1 MTIKNYSVM
10 LAVST
15 ALFACNSN
23 QLTPSGPTD
32 TNFNFKKQAV
42 VSHHFSQDT
51 NAEFD
56 LLSAGLNIKQL
67 LSPVPPPLKDKQ
79 SPTPL
84 ELRQQAYYHNI
95 RALLDLTESGGFNRK
110 YAESFG
116 QEPVYGSEYLT
127 YSYSPEGT
135 VEASYLVQIPENFN
149 TDEPCL
155 ITAASS
161 GSRGIYGA
169 VGVAGFW
176 ALSKGC
182 AISYTDKGTGTGFYF
197 LKQDKGYSVSGKLV
211 GSDSVGIDSAG
222 SDLENNNDD
231 TISFVAESSIQSDN
245 QAPSKDIVA
254 TKHAH
259 SMTNVEKDWGTYV
272 NQATVVG
279 LYFLNKHFSETKP
292 DDKKVGS
299 SSVTFIPSNT
309 TIIATGIS
317 NAGGAVIKAAEESKA
332 DLFDAIV
339 VGEPNVYPA
348 YSDFVIEDNLGT
360 LSNHSKSLIDYNSYT
375 ALYQGCALLS
385 DHYEGHNFA
394 LYMQFNRAKLKA
406 ECAFLKDNSLLSA
419 DTVEQQ
425 AEQSY
430 QKLIDYGLRPEGL
443 NFLPIGASISLWSSI
458 NATYFNAYAKASVH
472 APVCGSDFITD
483 NMDKSTQATLFATS
497 NGIPPTKGVK
507 VDWKS
512 HYDAALGLS
521 LPYQNNLCFV
531 KSLNPELKYN
541 LEVDSGLRE
550 KIQDSLKPIEAHG
563 ELGGL
568 PAIIVHGQADG
579 LIPVN
584 HSSRPYLA
592 LNFQKEGQH
601 SNLKYYEVENAH
613 HFDAFN
619 ALPQLQTSYVPL
631 HHYYEQALDL
641 MWLHLKEQ
649 KPLPPSQL
657 VKTKARKIVDG
668 KVEALKTEHI
678 PAISETP
685 KASISVTEKK
695 VVIPYKAF

>member
-1 MTIKNYSVM
+1 MKIKNYPIM

-15 ALFACNSN
+15 ALFACNNN
-23 QLTPSGPTD
+23 QPSASSSSD

-42 VSHHFSQDT
+42 VTHHFNQDT
-51 NAEFD
+51 NSEFD
-56 LLSAGLNIKQL
+56 LLSAGLNIQQL
-67 LSPVPPPLKDKQ
+67 LSPVPPPLKNKQ

-95 RALLDLTESGGFNRK
+95 RALLDLTESGGFTKK

-116 QEPVYGSEYLT
+116 VTPVYGSEYLT
-127 YSYSPEGT
+127 YSYNPEGK
-135 VEASYLVQIPENFN
+135 VEASYLVQIPESFN
-149 TDEPCL
+149 ADEPCL

-197 LKQDKGYSVSGKLV
+197 LKQKKGYTLSGELV
-211 GSDSVGIDSAG
+211 GNG
-222 SDLENNNDD
+222 LENNNVE
-231 TISFVAESSIQSDN
+231 TISFVVEPTSQPDN
-245 QAPSKDIVA
+245 QAPSRDIVA

-279 LYFLNKHFSETKP
+279 LYFLNKHFSEAKSDSNNLDSP
-292 DDKKVGS
+292 
-299 SSVTFIPSNT
+299 VTFTPSNT

-317 NAGGAVIKAAEESKA
+317 NAGGAVIKAAEQSKT

-339 VGEPNVYPA
+339 VGEPNIYPTH
-348 YSDFVIEDNLGT
+348 SDFVIEDSEGT
-360 LSNHSKSLIDYNSYT
+360 LSGHSKSLIDYNSHT

-385 DHYEGHNFA
+385 KHYEGHSFA

-406 ECAFLKDNSLLSA
+406 ECEFLKDHSLLSA
-419 DTVEQQ
+419 DTLEQQ

-430 QKLIDYGLRPEGL
+430 QKLLEYGLRPEGL
-443 NFLPIGASISLWSSI
+443 NFLPVGTSINLWSSI

-483 NMDKSTQATLFATS
+483 NMDNTTQATLFATS

-507 VDWKS
+507 VDWKK
-512 HYDAALGLS
+512 HFDTTLGLS

-531 KSLNPELKYN
+531 KTLNPELNYN
-541 LEVDSGLRE
+541 LEVDSSLPA
-550 KIQDSLKPIEAHG
+550 KIQNSLKPIKAHG
-563 ELGGL
+563 DLGGL

-584 HSSRPYLA
+584 HSSRPYLG
-592 LNFQKEGQH
+592 LNFQKEGH
-601 SNLKYYEVENAH
+601 RSNLKYYEVENAH

-619 ALPQLQTSYVPL
+619 ALPQLQMSYIPL

-641 MWLHLKEQ
+641 MWSHLKEQ

-657 VKTKARKIVDG
+657 VKTKTRKMIDG

-685 KASISVTEKK
+685 KTSISVTEKK
-695 VVIPYKAF
+695 VVIPHKAL